1 MTALIMVY
9 YGFQKPKTM
18 IVAYLRV
25 STGHQVLDNQ
35 KNEVEKY
42 VAAKGMAVD
51 RWVTEVVSGTKKGRD
66 RKIGALVK
74 QLRRGDTLLITEI
87 SRLSRTLMDIMSIV
101 GELLEK
107 GVTLYSI
114 KDGYTFDDT
123 INSKVLLFAFGLV
136 AEIERNLI
144 SMRTKEALDLRRRQG
159 VTLGRREGSYRK
171 LNILEEN
178 KEKVDEALIRGASIA
193 SICRKYKVSYSTFY
207 RFMH

>member
-1 MTALIMVY
+1 
-9 YGFQKPKTM
+9 M

>member
-1 MTALIMVY
+1 
-9 YGFQKPKTM
+9 M

-42 VAAKGMAVD
+42 VATKGMTVD

-74 QLRRGDTLLITEI
+74 QLGRGDTLLITEI

-159 VTLGRREGSYRK
+159 ITLGRREGSYRK
-171 LNILEEN
+171 LNVLEEN
-178 KEKVDEALIRGASIA
+178 RTKVDEALANGVPIA

>member
-1 MTALIMVY
+1 
-9 YGFQKPKTM
+9 M

-42 VAAKGMAVD
+42 VAAKEMTVD
-51 RWVTEVVSGTKKGRD
+51 RWVTEVVSGTKRGRD

-74 QLRRGDTLLITEI
+74 QLKRGDTLLITEI

-101 GELLEK
+101 GELLEN